1 MASFSKLFLIGWM
14 RDLPISGY
22 PNRYC
27 FADRMTNTDDKR
39 IRGMRIRIA
48 ILVVLVCC
56 TLQSCKKE
64 KSPYQTTSYVESQL
78 FIVSSPDGGYI
89 KEWYVNEGQ
98 LLHKED
104 KIVTLDGI
112 NSIKAPADAVV
123 TERYYLKDEYVPPN
137 FPIASLS
144 LPSQMKILFYVPESH
159 LNKIKLGKKVQI
171 LLNGKKYSGKIS
183 FISNQAEYTPDAVFS
198 DKNRYKLIY
207 KVKADLSHGLR
218 DLLKIGQP
226 VEVNYE

>member
-1 MASFSKLFLIGWM
+1 MVSFSKLFLIGWM
-14 RDLPISGY
+14 RDLPNSGY

-27 FADRMTNTDDKR
+27 FADRITNTDDKR
-39 IRGMRIRIA
+39 IRGMRIGIA

-56 TLQSCKKE
+56 TLQGCKKE

-89 KEWYVNEGQ
+89 KEWYADEGQ

-104 KIVTLDGI
+104 KIVTLDGV
-112 NSIKAPADAVV
+112 NSIKAPADSVM

-159 LNKIKLGKKVQI
+159 LEKIKLGKKIRI
-171 LLNGKKYSGKIS
+171 LLNEKKYSGKIS
-183 FISNQAEYTPDAVFS
+183 FISNQAEYTPDAIFS
-198 DKNRYKLIY
+198 EKNRYKLVY
-207 KVKADLSHGLR
+207 KVKADYLR
-218 DLLKIGQP
+218 D
-226 VEVNYE
+226 

>member
-1 MASFSKLFLIGWM
+1 
-14 RDLPISGY
+14 
-22 PNRYC
+22 
-27 FADRMTNTDDKR
+27 
-39 IRGMRIRIA
+39 MRIGIS
-48 ILVVLVCC
+48 ILVLLVCC

-64 KSPYQTTSYVESQL
+64 KSPYQTTSYVESQS

-104 KIVTLDGI
+104 RILTFDGI
-112 NSIKAPADAVV
+112 NSIKAPADSIM
-123 TERYYLKDEYVPPN
+123 TECYYLKDEYVPPN

-159 LNKIKLGKKVQI
+159 LDKIKLGKTVQI
-171 LLNGKKYSGKIS
+171 LLNEKKYLGKVS
-183 FISNQAEYTPDAVFS
+183 FISNQAEYTPDALFS
-198 DKNRYKLIY
+198 EKNRYKLVY
-207 KVKADLSHGLR
+207 KVKADPSYELR
-218 DLLKIGQP
+218 GVLKIGQP